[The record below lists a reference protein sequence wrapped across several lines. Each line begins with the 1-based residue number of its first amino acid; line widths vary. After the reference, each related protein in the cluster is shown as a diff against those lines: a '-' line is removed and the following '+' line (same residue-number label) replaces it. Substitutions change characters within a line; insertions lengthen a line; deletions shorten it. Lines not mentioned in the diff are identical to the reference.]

1 MTIQQKLNALADKQI
16 IILDGAM
23 GSMIQSLHLNEDDYR
38 GEQFKNHEKPLMGA
52 YDLLC
57 LTQPEKIKSIHRQ
70 YLEAGANLISTCSFS
85 STSISLEDFGLQDYS
100 YEISKAAA
108 EIAKTAVAE
117 FNTDDDPRF
126 AVGVL
131 GPTTKSASI
140 SPDVNDP
147 GARSIHWDE
156 LVEAYYEN
164 ARGLFDGGIDLFMIE
179 TIFDTLNAKAA
190 VFALSKLFAEKQQTL
205 PLMISGTIADA
216 SGRILSGQTIEA
228 FCVSLLHAQP
238 FSFGLN
244 CSLGA
249 EKLLP
254 HIKTLSEFAPCF
266 VSAHPNAG
274 MPNQMAEY
282 DETPETMANHVEEFM
297 QAGLV
302 NIVGGC
308 CGSTPAHIK
317 AIADK
322 AKKYSPRKIAPQS
335 RKTFLAGFEV
345 LSIEKEKGFID
356 IGERCNVA
364 GSKKFLRLIKEE
376 KFDEALNIAKDMIN
390 QGAAI
395 IDICMDDPMLDAKT
409 SMTRFINLALSDP
422 EIAKAPIM
430 IDSSRWEAIE
440 AALCA
445 IPGKSLVNSISLK
458 EGEAEFLRRAELAKR
473 FGAAVVV
480 MLFDEE
486 GQAADFNKKIAVAKR
501 SYDLLVAHNF
511 PSEDI
516 VFDPNVLSIAT
527 GIPEHDRYAL
537 DFINACKWITEH
549 CPHAHISG
557 GISNLSFSFRGN
569 DIVREAMH
577 SVFLKHAIDNGLAM
591 AIVNPAGLISY
602 NEIDAELRNA
612 VEDVILCKKPEANDV
627 LLELAVKIK
636 DSGTTKTKEA
646 STANS
651 WREMNVKERVVH
663 ALVKGIDEF
672 IEADVLELRGQYSK
686 SLEIVEGPLMDG
698 MKEVGARFGEG
709 QMFLPQVIRSAR
721 VMKKAVA
728 ALEPFINAEKSSGKG
743 SRAKIIMATVKGDV
757 HDIGKN
763 IVGVVLGCNGY
774 EIIDLGVMVP
784 CDTIL
789 DDAEKEG
796 ADIIGLSGLIT
807 PSLDEMIHVAREMEK
822 RGFTIPLMIGGATT
836 SLAHTAIKIAPEYSG
851 PVVYTTDA
859 SKSAETVSAL
869 LSPTEK
875 PKFLEKLETEYN
887 KARELHGAIK
897 SKQNLI
903 SLEDARKNKYIP
915 FWEQFRSF
923 MPRNPGI
930 TQFDNYPLEKVLAR
944 FKWDNFFYAWNLKKD
959 KEGYE
964 SETEKLKRDADLLLN
979 LIQKNNWLTLKA
991 VVGIFPA
998 YSENEDIVVNLD
1010 EKISRRFCFLR
1021 NQEKKSRSGKYPSL
1035 ADFIAPKG
1043 KDNSDWM
1050 GFFALSAG
1058 LGLEEILNHYKNDAY
1073 QTLLLSSITDHLAE
1087 AFSEELHHLVEYNIW
1102 GYADD
1107 YHQHLHSIDAF
1118 SDSLDDKVIY
1128 GKRPAFGYP
1137 SCPDH
1142 QDKKIVFEMLDVE
1155 KRIGLRL
1162 TDSAMIIPVSS
1173 VCGMYFAN
1181 NDAYYF
1187 GVGNIAEDQLENW
1200 AKRKNISVEE
1210 AKKRIGRI

>member
-1 MTIQQKLNALADKQI
+1 MNIRQKLDNLAQKQI

-38 GEQFKNHEKPLMGA
+38 GEQFKHHEKPLTGA

-70 YLEAGANLISTCSFS
+70 YLEAGAALISTCSFS

-108 EIAKTAVAE
+108 EIAKSAVNE
-117 FNTDDDPRF
+117 FNTNEFPRF

-147 GARSIHWDE
+147 GARSISWDE
-156 LVEAYYEN
+156 LVEAYYNN
-164 ARGLFDGGIDLFMIE
+164 AHGLFDGGVDLFMIE

-190 VFALSKLFAEKQQTL
+190 IFALSKLFAEKDQSL

-228 FCVSLLHAQP
+228 FCVSLLHAAP

-254 HIKTLSEFAPCF
+254 HIKTLSGFAPCF

-274 MPNQMAEY
+274 MPNQLGEY
-282 DETPETMANHVEEFM
+282 DETPETMANHIEEFM

-308 CGSTPAHIK
+308 CGSTPTHIK
-317 AIADK
+317 VIAEK
-322 AKKYSPRKIAPQS
+322 AKNYSPRKIPPQTK
-335 RKTFLAGFEV
+335 KTFLSGFEV

-409 SMTRFINLALSDP
+409 SMMRFINLALSDP

-440 AALCA
+440 AALCV

-473 FGAAVVV
+473 YGAAVVV

-501 SYDLLVAHNF
+501 SYDLLIQNNF
-511 PSEDI
+511 PPEDI

-527 GIPEHDRYAL
+527 GIPEHNRYAL
-537 DFINACKWITEH
+537 DFIEACKWITEH

-569 DIVREAMH
+569 DTVREAMH
-577 SVFLKHAIDNGLAM
+577 SVFIKHAIDNGLAM

-602 NEIDAELRNA
+602 DEIDPELRNA

-636 DSGTTKTKEA
+636 DSGAAKTKDSA
-646 STANS
+646 TAANA

-663 ALVKGIDEF
+663 SLVKGIDEF
-672 IEADVLELRGQYSK
+672 IEADVLELRGYYSK

-743 SRAKIIMATVKGDV
+743 SRAKIVMATGKGDV

-789 DDAEKEG
+789 DAAEKEG

-807 PSLDEMIHVAREMEK
+807 PSLDEIIHVAREMEK

-869 LSPTEK
+869 LSSTEK
-875 PKFLEKLETEYN
+875 PKFLEKLEAEYE
-887 KARELHGAIK
+887 KARELHGTIK
-897 SKQNLI
+897 SNQKLI
-903 SLEDARKNKYIP
+903 SLEDARKNKFVP
-915 FWEQFRSF
+915 GWDWMRNF

-930 TQFDNYPLEKVLAR
+930 TQFDHYPLEKVLAR
-944 FKWDNFFYAWNLKKD
+944 FKWDGFFYAWNLKKD
-959 KEGYE
+959 KAGYE
-964 SETEKLKRDADLLLN
+964 SETEKLKHDAESLLN
-979 LIQKNNWLTLKA
+979 LIQKNNSLTLKA

-998 YSENEDIVVNLD
+998 YSEDEDIIINID
-1010 EKISRRFCFLR
+1010 EKTSQRFSFLR
-1021 NQEKKSRSGKYPSL
+1021 NQEKKSRVKNPSL
-1035 ADFIAPKG
+1035 ADFIAPKE
-1043 KDNSDWM
+1043 KDDWM

-1058 LGLEEILNHYKNDAY
+1058 LGLEELHHQYENDDY
-1073 QTLLLSSITDHLAE
+1073 RSLLLSSISDHLAE
-1087 AFSEELHHLVEYNIW
+1087 AFSEELHHHVQYKLW

-1107 YHQHLHSIDAF
+1107 YHQSIRNNDY
-1118 SDSLDDKVIY
+1118 SPDDHDIY

-1142 QDKKIVFEMLDVE
+1142 QDKKIVFDMLDVE
-1155 KRIGLRL
+1155 TRIGLKL
-1162 TDSAMIIPVSS
+1162 TESAMIVPVSS
-1173 VCGMYFAN
+1173 ICGMYFAN
-1181 NDAYYF
+1181 PDAYYF
-1187 GVGNIAEDQLENW
+1187 GVGNIAEDQLEDW
-1200 AKRKNISVEE
+1200 AARKGISVEE